1 MVGRKWSNEE
11 HIQFLRGL
19 ERFGKGNW
27 KAISREFVTSRTPT
41 QVASHAQKYFLRLKK
56 KKILPPGALRR
67 STFDVSSD
75 SEESRTSETPDNVTA
90 PPPEEPPAPSQVTD
104 AFHVYMNCTLMTHR
118 IGNYLIN
125 HPYMRRDVVRPRVVR
140 GAIKNL
146 DILL

>member
-1 MVGRKWSNEE
+1 MVGRKWTNEE

-19 ERFGKGNW
+19 EKFGKGNW

-75 SEESRTSETPDNVTA
+75 SEESRTSETPVDVTEPSNE
-90 PPPEEPPAPSQVTD
+90 PPPTQLCD
-104 AFHVYMNCTLMTHR
+104 AFHVYTQCVLMTHR

-125 HPYMRRDVVRPRVVR
+125 HPYMRRDVVRPQVVR